1 MGVQKSRRFERCRET
16 GNLYTHDGAHSFG
29 DVPFYA
35 DLRKAPR
42 AAAKHVS
49 FRLQIRVLSGGISA
63 AAYGAYDNNDA
74 RGGEDVAK
82 TGRPATY
89 ETEEEMQEVI
99 DAYFAEC
106 LQKPILDED
115 GNAITDKRGQP
126 LFYPAKPPTITGLAL
141 ALGFT
146 SRQALLN
153 YQAKEEFIDTV
164 TRAKSRVEEFAEQM
178 LYSPGAANG
187 AKFNLTNNFEG
198 WTEKQQ
204 IDGNLNVFKLE
215 ELL

>member
-1 MGVQKSRRFERCRET
+1 M
-16 GNLYTHDGAHSFG
+16 
-29 DVPFYA
+29 
-35 DLRKAPR
+35 
-42 AAAKHVS
+42 AKV
-49 FRLQIRVLSGGISA
+49 GKPP
-63 AAYGAYDNNDA
+63 YYKN
-74 RGGEDVAK
+74 K
-82 TGRPATY
+82 K
-89 ETEEEMQEVI
+89 EMQDVI

-106 LQKPILDED
+106 LEKPILDDD
-115 GNAITDKRGQP
+115 GNAITDKHGKP
-126 LFYPAKPPTITGLAL
+126 VCYPAKPPTITGLAL
-141 ALGFT
+141 ALGFN

-153 YQAKEEFIDTV
+153 YQAKPEFHDTV